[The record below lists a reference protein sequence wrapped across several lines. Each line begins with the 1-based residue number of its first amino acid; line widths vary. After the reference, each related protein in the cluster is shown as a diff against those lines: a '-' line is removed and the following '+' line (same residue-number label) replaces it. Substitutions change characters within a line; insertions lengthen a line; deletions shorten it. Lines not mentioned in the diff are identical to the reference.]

1 MGTMSQESALIEQVI
16 EQPDSLVISPP
27 SDLSSYN
34 HIQPFVY
41 LEGDNDNDSKTT
53 TSQTNHNVLLIL
65 NQKITID
72 LISLWNKCEII
83 VCADGG
89 ADSLYEYFSN
99 NNNNHHHPKLQ
110 RSDYIPDY
118 IVGDFD
124 SISPDVKAYYQS
136 HGSKTI
142 RQSSE
147 YYNDFTKSIHCI
159 QLHYQLNHENGNWF
173 ESVNDVDGLAKLWDS
188 LDHTNRGIDI
198 TIYVLNAIGGRFDQT
213 VQSINQL
220 YIMNK
225 IYPTVTVFFITVND
239 IIFLLKKG
247 VNYVSFT
254 NRLTFHKDDGLP
266 PTCGLLPLSNS
277 TPIALTSYG
286 LKYDMRNWKTEMSGK
301 VSSSNRISGETGF
314 IVECSD
320 DIVMNIEID
329 V

>member
-1 MGTMSQESALIEQVI
+1 MSEDSELIEQVI
-16 EQPDSLVISPP
+16 EQPDSLIISPP
-27 SDLSSYN
+27 SDSSSSSYN

-41 LEGDNDNDSKTT
+41 LESTATT
-53 TSQTNHNVLLIL
+53 QTNHNVLLIL

-72 LISLWNKCEII
+72 LISLWKKCEII

-89 ADSLYEYFSN
+89 ANSLYEYFNDN
-99 NNNNHHHPKLQ
+99 NDNNHHHHHENLR

-124 SISPDVKAYYQS
+124 SISPDVKSYYQS
-136 HGSKTI
+136 HGSKII
-142 RQSSE
+142 RQSSQ

-159 QLHYQLNHENGNWF
+159 QLHYQLNHTKENWF
-173 ESVNDVDGLAKLWDS
+173 ESIDEVDGLAKLWNGLNNSSDVVV
-188 LDHTNRGIDI
+188 DIDI

-220 YIMNK
+220 YIMNED
-225 IYPTVTVFFITVND
+225 YPKVTVFFITTND

-247 VNYVSFT
+247 VNYISYK
-254 NRLTFHKDDGLP
+254 NRLMFHKDNGSSP
-266 PTCGLLPLSNS
+266 TPTCGLLPLSNK
-277 TPIALTSYG
+277 TPIILNSYG
-286 LKYDMRNWKTEMSGK
+286 LKYDMRNWKTEMLGQ